1 MCAVAVVS
9 FFLLS
14 SAPSPGTESPSAVV
28 SARPPMIGGTPADE
42 AVFVLLARNVDQ
54 DASVVAVDPAT
65 GEAAASYAA
74 GHDPAAA
81 VSSGGDRLYLSS
93 GLGYGSNLSVIET
106 STGQVVRRIGFPDR
120 WDNTLPPYFPTMALA
135 PDGRWLFALRARS
148 VGPERDI
155 YTVAVFDAVQGEFL
169 ADELPMAGCIGGLLV
184 PGSSS
189 LDVACPHTG
198 ILLSFP
204 ALGNGRFD
212 PPSSVQASERFVA
225 GAARLPGSPD
235 VLLVTDAGRVIR
247 VGADGVSVIVV
258 LAEAGADQPQFAG
271 FAVSPDR
278 SRLYVGRGEGRLG
291 SISRIEAYEMATGA
305 RSAEVELPAPG
316 WTMRLSRDGE
326 RLYVAAHETLQLLVF
341 ETRGLR
347 LVATWRMP
355 DRPALVLAP

>member
-1 MCAVAVVS
+1 MVPLAALAVCAVAVVS

-148 VGPERDI
+148 VGPERHLH
-155 YTVAVFDAVQGEFL
+155 GRCL
-169 ADELPMAGCIGGLLV
+169 R
-184 PGSSS
+184 
-189 LDVACPHTG
+189 
-198 ILLSFP
+198 
-204 ALGNGRFD
+204 RFD
-212 PPSSVQASERFVA
+212 PPSSVQVSERFVA

-247 VGADGVSVIVV
+247 VGADGVSVIVI